1 LIYKG
6 CQYILMYD
14 RIKNVGSCV
23 QAQTA
28 LKIII
33 LFLRS
38 LGMYYII
45 IYIRLNVVPNTKI
58 PILQIGL

>member
-1 LIYKG
+1 
-6 CQYILMYD
+6 MYD